1 MLSMARIRF
10 TFSPLKARAAIH
22 WMVRQYPG
30 VDLHTVLKACYFA
43 DKEHLNKHNRPIFGA
58 TYKAMRF
65 GPVPIEIYE
74 MTKSDPY
81 WLPELE
87 TDRYPWRLDG
97 FRLSLTDNSEPDM
110 TVFSRSDIAAL
121 SEAFKQS
128 RRLTFNGRTAVTHG
142 RDWQAAQLGTMSYE
156 DMLDDSH
163 DKESRIEY
171 LRESGRYIKL

>member
-1 MLSMARIRF
+1 MARIRF
-10 TFSPLKARAAIH
+10 TFSPLKARAALH
-22 WMVRQYPG
+22 WMVRELPG
-30 VDLHTVLKACYFA
+30 VDLHTVLKTCYFA

-74 MTKSDPY
+74 MAKSDPL

-87 TDRYPWRLDG
+87 SDRYPWRLDG
-97 FRLSLTDNSEPDM
+97 YRLSLLDNSDPDM
-110 TVFSRSDIAAL
+110 SVLSKSDISALEKAFKLSRS
-121 SEAFKQS
+121 
-128 RRLTFNGRTAVTHG
+128 LTFNGRTSLTHG
-142 RDWQAAQLGTMSYE
+142 NDWQAAELGTMRYE
-156 DMLDDSH
+156 DMLEETK